1 MTVKVLYPARLRRSG
16 GQDYL
21 EIATSNGHGMHSAP
35 VYRVD
40 ELEDTLKELC
50 ELIGRDPSEFFFTTV
65 PGLPNPK
72 QELLK
77 ETKQELSMFHVDA
90 MLRLKET
97 LGYEKTED
105 LLTLLNG
112 AKIRIDRY
120 RKRLEEL
127 GEKLDEDK
135 D

>member
-21 EIATSNGHGMHSAP
+21 EISTRNGHGVHSAP

-40 ELEDTLKELC
+40 ELEEVLNELC
-50 ELIGRDPSEFFFTTV
+50 GLIGRDPSEFFFTTV
-65 PGLPNPK
+65 PGVPNPK
-72 QELLK
+72 LELLQ
-77 ETKQELSMFHVDA
+77 ETKRDLSMFHIDA

-97 LGYEKTED
+97 LGYDKTED

-112 AKIRIDRY
+112 AKIRIERY

-127 GEKLDEDK
+127 GEKLDK
-135 D
+135 